1 MLNLLPAEEKKYIRK
16 DFLKRAAVE
25 ALGVLMFV
33 VICGIGFLVPSYLV
47 LKTEIDSF
55 ASELNSLEDQF
66 DNSELTALREQVKKQ
81 NAEISRIVDAFDVMP
96 LYSVVLAD
104 LLERQTNGVSILSF
118 SIQKEGEQIIM
129 HIAGESLDRDH
140 LVAFAESLRESRYV
154 EVVSVPEINFIDATN
169 LAYRISLVISDDKL
183 PTP

>member
-16 DFLKRAAVE
+16 DFLKRSGVE
-25 ALGVLMFV
+25 ASVVLMFV
-33 VICGIGFLVPSYLV
+33 AICGIGFLVPSYLV

-55 ASELNSLEDQF
+55 KSELTGLEDQF

-96 LYSVVLAD
+96 LYSVLLAD
-104 LLERQTNGVSILSF
+104 LLERQTNGVSVLSF
-118 SIQKEGEQIIM
+118 SIQKEGEQTIM
-129 HIAGESLDRDH
+129 HVAGEALDREY
-140 LVAFAESLRESRYV
+140 LVAFAESLRESQYV
-154 EVVSVPEINFIDATN
+154 KVVSVPEINFIDATN
-169 LAYRISLVISDDKL
+169 LSYRISLGISDDKL